1 MQNTAKTPVLSAI
14 TEVKVRFSEV
24 DSLRIVWHG
33 HYLKY
38 FEEGR
43 EAFGA
48 KYGISYLDV
57 FDQGLLTPLVKTNC
71 EYKLPLE
78 YGDTAVVETIYRDSE
93 AAKICFDFIIRSK
106 NSGQIAC
113 TGSSMQIFLN
123 KDRELLLT
131 VPEYFQQWKQKVGLI
146 S

>member
-1 MQNTAKTPVLSAI
+1 MIAKTLSSVN
-14 TEVKVRFSEV
+14 EVKVRFNEV

-48 KYGISYLDV
+48 KYGIGYLDV

-78 YGDTAVVETIYRDSE
+78 YGDTAVVETIFRDSE

-106 NSGQIAC
+106 KSGEISC
-113 TGSSMQIFLN
+113 TGSSMQVFLN
-123 KDRELLLT
+123 MQRELLLT
-131 VPEYFQQWKQKVGLI
+131 PPEYFLAWKRAVGLMG
-146 S
+146 

>member
-1 MQNTAKTPVLSAI
+1 MAQKILSSI
-14 TEVKVRFSEV
+14 NEVKIRFSEV

-48 KYGISYLDV
+48 KYGIGYQDV
-57 FDQGLLTPLVKTNC
+57 FDHGLLTPLVKTSC
-71 EYKLPLE
+71 EHKRPLE
-78 YGDTAVVETIYRDSE
+78 YGDTAVVETIFRDCE

-106 NSGQIAC
+106 KTGEIAC
-113 TGSSMQIFLN
+113 TGSTMQVFLN
-123 KDRELLLT
+123 TQRELLLT
-131 VPEYFQQWKQKVGLI
+131 PPEYFLKWKNSVGL
-146 S
+146 SNEA